1 MAEKT
6 ILVTGGAGYVGS
18 HVCKA
23 LARAGYEPITYDN
36 LIRGHRALVKWGPL
50 VIGDVCDTHGVADT
64 IAHYKPAAVMHF
76 AALTVVGESVAYPEG
91 YLRTN
96 IGGTAAV
103 LSAMKKQGVAKIIV
117 SGTAA
122 VYSTAAP
129 SPITEDAPIAPANPY
144 GDSKLAMERLL
155 GESGLRHV
163 ILRYFNAAGADPDTE
178 TGEWH
183 EPETHLVPNVL
194 RAAAGIGPAL
204 KMFGDDYPTP
214 DGTCLRDYIHVNDIA
229 AAHLAALKHLET
241 HAGGHIFNLG
251 TGTGH
256 SVREVIET
264 ARRVTG
270 RQIPVTVEP
279 RRPGDV
285 PVLVAD
291 PSRAKKALGWEARA
305 SLEQQVT
312 DAWRWVQKTQA

>member
-23 LARAGYEPITYDN
+23 LARAGFTPVTYDN

-50 VIGDVCDTHGVADT
+50 VIGDVCDANGLAEVMAQHR
-64 IAHYKPAAVMHF
+64 PAAVMHF
-76 AALTVVGESVAYPEG
+76 AALTVVGESVLYPEG

-96 IGGTAAV
+96 VGGTAAV
-103 LSAMKKQGVAKIIV
+103 LTAMRKQNVSRIIV

-122 VYSTAAP
+122 VYSTLAP

-144 GDSKLAMERLL
+144 GDSKLAMEKLL
-155 GESGLRHV
+155 GESGFGHV
-163 ILRYFNAAGADPDTE
+163 ILRYFNAAGADPETE

-194 RAAAGIGPAL
+194 RAAAGIGPTL

-214 DGTCLRDYIHVNDIA
+214 DGTCVRDYIHVNDIA
-229 AAHLAALKHLET
+229 AAHLLALKHLESQT
-241 HAGGHIFNLG
+241 GGHIFNLG

-256 SVREVIET
+256 SVREVIDT

-270 RQIPVTVEP
+270 
-279 RRPGDV
+279 
-285 PVLVAD
+285 
-291 PSRAKKALGWEARA
+291 
-305 SLEQQVT
+305 
-312 DAWRWVQKTQA
+312 

>member
-1 MAEKT
+1 MADKT

-23 LARAGYEPITYDN
+23 LARVGFTPVTYDN

-50 VIGDVCDTHGVADT
+50 VIGDVCDEGGLADVM
-64 IAHYKPAAVMHF
+64 AQYRPSAVMHF
-76 AALTVVGESVAYPEG
+76 AALTVVGESVLFPEG

-96 IGGTAAV
+96 IAGTAAV
-103 LSAMKKQGVAKIIV
+103 LKAMRQQNVSKVIV

-122 VYSTAAP
+122 VYSTLAP

-144 GDSKLAMERLL
+144 GESKLAMEKLL
-155 GESGLRHV
+155 SESGCGHV
-163 ILRYFNAAGADPDTE
+163 ILRYFNAAGADPEAE

-214 DGTCLRDYIHVNDIA
+214 DGTCVRDYIHVNDIA
-229 AAHLAALKHLET
+229 AAHLLALKHLET
-241 HAGGHIFNLG
+241 QKGGHIFNLG

-256 SVREVIET
+256 SVREVIDT

-270 RQIPVTVEP
+270 KPIPVTVEP

-291 PSRAKKALGWEARA
+291 PARAKKSLGWEARA
-305 SLEQQVT
+305 SLEQQVA
-312 DAWRWVQKTQA
+312 DAWRWVQKSQV